1 MLSQPF
7 QKRLVTE
14 KWVWRPRGFEFLEES
29 KLLVSTHRGF
39 QNSHRAIEV
48 QPSITRI
55 RQASMSRL
63 TGRLPS
69 SETVSFHLM
78 YCRGL
83 GPTLRSTFAPTGL
96 LANFVGLML
105 QTNTAGA

>member
-7 QKRLVTE
+7 QKLLVTE
-14 KWVWRPRGFEFLEES
+14 KWVWRPRGFEFFEES
-29 KLLVSTHRGF
+29 KLLVRTHRGS

-55 RQASMSRL
+55 WQASMPRL

-69 SETVSFHLM
+69 SDAVSFIRCTAH
-78 YCRGL
+78 CA
-83 GPTLRSTFAPTGL
+83 PIPAFKISFAV
-96 LANFVGLML
+96 LACHHNP
-105 QTNTAGA
+105 

>member
-7 QKRLVTE
+7 QKLLVTE

-39 QNSHRAIEV
+39 QDSHRAIEV

-55 RQASMSRL
+55 WQASMSRL

-69 SETVSFHLM
+69 SETVSFHLHV
-78 YCRGL
+78 L
-83 GPTLRSTFAPTGL
+83 SRSRTDLTVHILPQPDFW
-96 LANFVGLML
+96 
-105 QTNTAGA
+105 TA